1 MLLGAASM
9 PLLVAGCTSGA
20 GDTVDTDGSVP
31 DPDRSALEN
40 ALDIEQTL
48 YLVVGNVTSGG
59 RDIVRALFA
68 VSAHLRALDT
78 ALGQPAS
85 VVAVLEGIRTP
96 LPTASPSPSPSQSSG
111 RPPTVEQAVRAAD
124 RAVNAHVR
132 ALRSASATVTPL
144 LASIAASDAAIAAFL
159 RRYAGGEA

>member
-1 MLLGAASM
+1 M

-85 VVAVLEGIRTP
+85 VVAALEGIRTP

>member
-85 VVAVLEGIRTP
+85 VVAALEGIRTP

>member
-85 VVAVLEGIRTP
+85 VVAALEGIRTP
-96 LPTASPSPSPSQSSG
+96 LPTASPSPSQSSG